1 MSYEENTESESDI
14 TLLVLERGAEWPSWG
29 TGIRMRAPNSAVEVQ
44 ADEESTEEFA
54 RRVEARLDGMVKS
67 GMRLRAAG
75 YACSVMGT
83 GRRDVRRRICA
94 RLLEQ
99 LDAHEG
105 AEVILAG
112 GAWETSGEEGAERS
126 SLIQL
131 WSELSHRQPG
141 RMMSIRF
148 EDPPTESGV
157 FRAAEKLKD
166 SRPIHDSVEPE
177 ADAEMSSW
185 PPSGS
190 LHP

>member
-1 MSYEENTESESDI
+1 MSYESNTESESDI

-44 ADEESTEEFA
+44 ADEESTEDFA
-54 RRVEARLDGMVKS
+54 GRVEARLDGIRKS

-75 YACSVMGT
+75 YACSVVGA
-83 GRRDVRRRICA
+83 GRRDARRRICE

-112 GAWETSGEEGAERS
+112 GAWETSGEEGVERS

-131 WSELSHRQPG
+131 WSELSQGQPG

-157 FRAAEKLKD
+157 FRAAEKLRD
-166 SRPIHDSVEPE
+166 SRPLHDSVRPI
-177 ADAEMSSW
+177 ADADQHSW
-185 PPSGS
+185 PPSES
-190 LHP
+190 LRR